1 MAGRD
6 FNVAIAVRHTDN
18 LKNLMT
24 DVKSYRVIVNKMLQ
38 YPPKSY
44 HLDTFILIASS
55 LKIGGNVAQTA
66 SFVQEIHD
74 EWAFWPS
81 AESPKCALR
90 TYYEPIQQCRMAGQC
105 AHWDPSSG
113 LGKGHFSGQMN
124 GWLPGCKRLHPGLQ
138 IYATAVAMLCVWAE
152 NGLKTGC
159 MYQIIRL

>member
-55 LKIGGNVAQTA
+55 LKIGENVAQTA

-74 EWAFWPS
+74 EWALCPTS
-81 AESPKCALR
+81 DSPKCTLR
-90 TYYEPIQQCRMAGQC
+90 THYEPIQQCRMAGQC

-113 LGKGHFSGQMN
+113 LGKGIF
-124 GWLPGCKRLHPGLQ
+124 R
-138 IYATAVAMLCVWAE
+138 A
-152 NGLKTGC
+152 
-159 MYQIIRL
+159 R

>member
-24 DVKSYRVIVNKMLQ
+24 DVKSYRVIANKMLQ

-74 EWAFWPS
+74 EWALCLTS
-81 AESPKCALR
+81 DSPKCALR
-90 TYYEPIQQCRMAGQC
+90 THSEPIQQCRMAGQC
-105 AHWDPSSG
+105 AHWDPSAG

-124 GWLPGCKRLHPGLQ
+124 G
-138 IYATAVAMLCVWAE
+138 
-152 NGLKTGC
+152 
-159 MYQIIRL
+159 

>member
-38 YPPKSY
+38 YPPKSC
-44 HLDTFILIASS
+44 HLDTFILAVPS
-55 LKIGGNVAQTA
+55 LKIGKNVAQTA

-74 EWAFWPS
+74 EWALCPTS
-81 AESPKCALR
+81 DSPKCTLR
-90 TYYEPIQQCRMAGQC
+90 THSEPIQQCRMAGQC
-105 AHWDPSSG
+105 AHWDPSAG

-124 GWLPGCKRLHPGLQ
+124 G
-138 IYATAVAMLCVWAE
+138 
-152 NGLKTGC
+152 
-159 MYQIIRL
+159 